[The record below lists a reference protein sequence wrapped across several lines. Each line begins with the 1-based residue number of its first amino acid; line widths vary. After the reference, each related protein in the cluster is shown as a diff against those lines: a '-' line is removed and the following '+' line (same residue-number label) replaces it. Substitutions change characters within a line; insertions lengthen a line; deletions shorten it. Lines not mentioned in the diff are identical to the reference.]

1 MSLLNAALTYG
12 RMVKLSHSLFALP
25 FALASA
31 ALASERVEVSAAQ
44 VGWIALA
51 MVGARSAA
59 MGFNRL
65 VDRRIDAVNPRTRGR
80 ELPQGRVTPAAAAVF
95 VTLSAGLL
103 VLAAARLN
111 PLCLALSPVLLA
123 LLFGYSYTKRFT
135 WTSHLVLGVSLGAA
149 PVAAWLAVTGTVAWP
164 PLLLGAAVV
173 AWVAGF
179 DVIYA
184 CQDHDFDRGFGLHSL
199 PVRLGVARAL
209 QTARGLHLLALAL
222 LVGLGV
228 RVGVGPVY
236 WVGVVAVAGL
246 LVYEHRLV
254 RADDLSR
261 LDLAFF
267 AMNGVISVVFLVFTV
282 VDLMAR
288 RGLPV

>member
-1 MSLLNAALTYG
+1 MSLLDAALTYG

-31 ALASERVEVSAAQ
+31 ALASERVEVTAVQ

-65 VDRRIDAVNPRTRGR
+65 ADRRIDAANPRTRGR
-80 ELPQGRVTPAAAAVF
+80 ELPQGRVSPAAAAIF

-103 VLAAARLN
+103 ILAAYRLN
-111 PLCLALSPVLLA
+111 PLCFALSPVLLA

-135 WTSHLVLGVSLGAA
+135 WASHLVLGVGLGAA
-149 PVAAWLAVTGTVAWP
+149 PVAAWLALTGTVAEP

-222 LVGLGV
+222 LAILGT

-236 WVGVVAVAGL
+236 WAGVVAVAGL

-267 AMNGVISVVFLVFTV
+267 TMNGVISVVFLAFTV
-282 VDLMAR
+282 ADLIAR